1 MSFNITPVASG
12 YQEIH
17 PYSAMNIDSVKIK
30 TSLVMLRECLIMFSI
45 SISTMCVIIASEFYV
60 SNKGR
65 ERMVCGWVGK
75 WRKKLDEQGAH
86 PHTLPGGH
94 LPKGLCWQKTDD
106 TSISSLF
113 TAHTCL
119 SRPASST
126 RICPIFRRLLGT
138 IVEDCA
144 TIRSPSPSPLTT
156 WWIFSHTNQSKA
168 NVVGR
173 SALIHT
179 QIASAWS

>member
-1 MSFNITPVASG
+1 MKRFEKV
-12 YQEIH
+12 
-17 PYSAMNIDSVKIK
+17 
-30 TSLVMLRECLIMFSI
+30 
-45 SISTMCVIIASEFYV
+45 
-60 SNKGR
+60 
-65 ERMVCGWVGK
+65 
-75 WRKKLDEQGAH
+75 DEQGAH

-156 WWIFSHTNQSKA
+156 
-168 NVVGR
+168 
-173 SALIHT
+173 
-179 QIASAWS
+179 